1 MAVSGGAA
9 AAEEPPQILDSQRG
23 IFALKWGRDGGRR
36 EEGGGRGGG
45 TEGDI
50 TDSSFKLVWMDG
62 GVRDRQRST
71 GGRWDRGGTE
81 GGTVSAGVVQ
91 GLSAQV
97 VTPLW
102 VLLRLE
108 RLVDVLRRKVGS
120 GSVRAVV

>member
-1 MAVSGGAA
+1 M
-9 AAEEPPQILDSQRG
+9 
-23 IFALKWGRDGGRR
+23 
-36 EEGGGRGGG
+36 GG

-50 TDSSFKLVWMDG
+50 ADSSFKLVWMDG
-62 GVRDRQRST
+62 GVTDRQRST
-71 GGRWDRGGTE
+71 GGRWDRGGT
-81 GGTVSAGVVQ
+81 GGTESAGVVQ
-91 GLSAQV
+91 GLSAQA